1 MNLRLIAGAFVVAI
15 PLLWYAPQASA
26 EGRPLAPGI
35 GVHMGVEYY
44 TWEEFDGSGSRL
56 LSESG
61 PRGTLSLSIGNAN
74 RRTPGFVYRI
84 DGRGYYGDISYD
96 GKTQPAPSVK
106 VQSDTRYIGGQ
117 AEFTGGYRFVDVLP
131 ATSLD
136 VLASGGLS
144 KWQRKIFDTQ
154 TAGGTPVSG
163 STENYRVFYVK
174 AGVGLFHVL
183 GRWSHYL
190 QLGVKEPVDIREDA
204 HFSGS
209 SVVVN
214 PRRHISFYL
223 SWEIDRLNA
232 RQQRTFGVT
241 IYYDSLRLDQS
252 PSVRVGSD
260 VVYQPESHQ
269 NMLGV
274 QVGYYFNP
282 F

>member
-1 MNLRLIAGAFVVAI
+1 MNVRLIAGIFVVAI
-15 PLLWYAPQASA
+15 LLLWHSPKALA

-96 GKTQPAPSVK
+96 GNTQPAPSVPVK
-106 VQSDTRYIGGQ
+106 SDTRYIGGQ
-117 AEFTGGYRFVDVLP
+117 AELTGGYRFVDVLP

-136 VLASGGLS
+136 LLASGGLS

-163 STENYRVFYVK
+163 SAEDYRVFYVK

-190 QLGVKEPVDIREDA
+190 QLGVKEPVDTREDA

-209 SVVVN
+209 SVVVK
-214 PRRHISFYL
+214 PRRHVSLYL
-223 SWEIDRLNA
+223 SWEIYRLNA

-241 IYYDSLRLDQS
+241 IYYDGFWFGQS
-252 PSVRVGSD
+252 PPVTLSSE

-269 NMLGV
+269 NILGV